1 MIKRVRL
8 LILSLVVLVIGGIS
22 GAAGAYFYQS
32 DHPFGGTTIDTIKAQ
47 PKIIE
52 AANNSGLTIPEL
64 VRQYSPAI
72 VAITSQSTT
81 YSFFGGPITQQ
92 GEGTGMILTSNG
104 YILTNNHVV
113 PQGSQALMVTL
124 TSQKQYPATV
134 VASNPSQDLAL
145 IKINASNLATVKL
158 GESNNVIAGD
168 SVIAIGNALGQFQN
182 TVTNGII
189 SATNRSITA
198 SDSSSATGSESLSG
212 LFQTDAAINPG
223 NSGGPLIDTNS
234 GLVIGINTAT
244 SSTGQNLGFAI
255 PIDLAKN
262 FVAPYVGNL

>member
-1 MIKRVRL
+1 MSRIRQ
-8 LILSLVVLVIGGIS
+8 LILVIVVLVIGG
-22 GAAGAYFYQS
+22 AGGIASAYWYRS
-32 DHPFGGTTIDTIKAQ
+32 AHPYGETTIQTLSSQ
-47 PKIIE
+47 PKIVE
-52 AANNSGLTIPEL
+52 ATNKSGLTIPEL
-64 VRQYSPAI
+64 VNQYSPAI
-72 VAITSQSTT
+72 VAITTKSTT
-81 YSFFGGPITQQ
+81 YSFFGGPITQE

-113 PQGSQALMVTL
+113 PQGSQSLTVTL
-124 TSQKQYPATV
+124 TDQKQYTASV
-134 VASNPSQDLAL
+134 VASDPTQDLAL
-145 IKINASNLATVKL
+145 LKINANNLSTVKL
-158 GESNNVIAGD
+158 GDSSSIIAGD

-223 NSGGPLIDTNS
+223 NSGGPLINTEN

-255 PIDLAKN
+255 PINTAKS
-262 FVAPYVGNL
+262 FIAPYVGNL